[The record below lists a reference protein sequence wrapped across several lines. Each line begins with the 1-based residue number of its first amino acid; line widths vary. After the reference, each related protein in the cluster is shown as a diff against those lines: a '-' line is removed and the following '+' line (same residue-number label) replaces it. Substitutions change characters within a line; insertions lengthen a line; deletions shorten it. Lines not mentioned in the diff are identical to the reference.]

1 MTGNIGAPIQLKDL
15 DLRIISIFGGES
27 SVGLSIMEVGLEEQP
42 EDIINP
48 SVLLGLASTN
58 VSKEN
63 IIIEEEKETSTS
75 EKSIDKENTI
85 SFSLCQD
92 DILLSTFNNKKTYQS
107 HPIFQSSNIDRIPLQ
122 SIDEPCSSKQHNV
135 PMSTNMST
143 QLTIAS
149 KESLT
154 SNASSITRCSSKYYI
169 GYISIL
175 IISIENLNYT

>member
-1 MTGNIGAPIQLKDL
+1 MQ
-15 DLRIISIFGGES
+15 
-27 SVGLSIMEVGLEEQP
+27 
-42 EDIINP
+42 
-48 SVLLGLASTN
+48 
-58 VSKEN
+58 
-63 IIIEEEKETSTS
+63 ETSTS

-154 SNASSITRCSSKYYI
+154 SNASSVTRCSRKRPKTSAVEETQQHITNTLDNQNENFQVYYPI
-169 GYISIL
+169 FDTQFRVDFLKQFI
-175 IISIENLNYT
+175 